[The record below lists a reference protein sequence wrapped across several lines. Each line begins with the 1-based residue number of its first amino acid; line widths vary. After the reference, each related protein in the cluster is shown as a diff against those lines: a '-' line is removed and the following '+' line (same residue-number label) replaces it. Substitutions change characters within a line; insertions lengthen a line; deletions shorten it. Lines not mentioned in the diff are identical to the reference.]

1 MITATPEDV
10 GFSSER
16 LARIDRHLLA
26 RYIETGKIAGALTVV
41 SRHGEIVHATPLG
54 RRDIERNQPM
64 TEDTLFRI
72 YSMTKPVTSVALM
85 SLVEEGHLAIS
96 DPVHRFIPEW
106 RDLRVF
112 AQGNHPHFLTEP
124 CERAMTVKDLLMH
137 TSGLTYGFMERT
149 NVDAAYRKLGIGDR
163 KPGATLRH
171 MMQELAG
178 LPLEFS
184 PGKAWNYSVA
194 TDVLGYIVE
203 VVSGRS
209 FDVFLRERIFEPLD
223 MRDTGFQVRAEDVGR
238 FAANYA
244 RRRDKSL
251 KLEDDPRDSPYTKD
265 VTLFSGGGGLV
276 STGRD
281 YMRFCQMLLNGGELD
296 GARILGRKTIEW
308 MSMNHLP
315 GNVELTDLAVGR
327 FAETPYDGRGFGLGF
342 SVTVDPSRAQTL
354 GSAGEFAW
362 GGAAST
368 IFWVDPV
375 EDLTVVFLTQLM
387 PSATFDFRGQL
398 MSIVYSALID

>member
-1 MITATPEDV
+1 MITARPEDV

-16 LARIDRHLLA
+16 LAQIDRHLLE
-26 RYIETGKIAGALTVV
+26 RYIEPGKIAGAMAVV
-41 SRHGEIVHATPLG
+41 CRHGEIVHATPLG
-54 RRDIERNQPM
+54 RRDLERDRPM

-72 YSMTKPVTSVALM
+72 YSMTKPITSVALM
-85 SLVEEGHLAIS
+85 SLVEQGHLAIS

-112 AQGNHPHFLTEP
+112 AQGNHPHFLTVP
-124 CERAMTVKDLLMH
+124 CERAMTVKDLLTH

-163 KPGATLRH
+163 KAGATLRD
-171 MMQELAG
+171 MILDLAT

-184 PGKAWNYSVA
+184 PGTAWNYSVA

-203 VVSGRS
+203 VVSGQS
-209 FDVFLRERIFEPLD
+209 YDEFLRRRIFEPLD
-223 MRDTGFQVRAEDVGR
+223 MRDTGFQVPRADVGR

-244 RRRDKSL
+244 RRRNKSL
-251 KLEDDPRDSPYTKD
+251 KLEDDPENSVYAGD
-265 VTLFSGGGGLV
+265 VTFFSGGGGLV

-281 YMRFCQMLLNGGELD
+281 YMRFCQMLLNGGEFD
-296 GARILGRKTIEW
+296 GARILGRKTVEW
-308 MSMNHLP
+308 MTMNHLP
-315 GNVELTDLAVGR
+315 GNAELSEMAVGR

-342 SVTVDPSRAQTL
+342 SVTTDPARSVTL

-398 MSIVYSALID
+398 MAIVYSALVD